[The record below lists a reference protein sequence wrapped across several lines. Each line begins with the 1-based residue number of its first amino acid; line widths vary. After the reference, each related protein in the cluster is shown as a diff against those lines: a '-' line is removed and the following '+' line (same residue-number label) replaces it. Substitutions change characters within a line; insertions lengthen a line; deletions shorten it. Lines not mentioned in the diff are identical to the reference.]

1 MLRSIPRAQYFPKVL
16 SFDTSAGLVGWGSS
30 TFDAY
35 YPLQSLSAIYD
46 GASGAGISNI
56 GRASDQQMDALLK
69 KLNLAE
75 DLNERKALAQQALS
89 LEQKRVLH
97 IPLLQPMFSWAMKKN
112 IDPIV
117 RPDNKL
123 TLEWI
128 VMH

>member
-1 MLRSIPRAQYFPKVL
+1 
-16 SFDTSAGLVGWGSS
+16 
-30 TFDAY
+30 
-35 YPLQSLSAIYD
+35 
-46 GASGAGISNI
+46 
-56 GRASDQQMDALLK
+56 MDALLK

-75 DLNERKALAQQALS
+75 DLNEREAIARQALS